1 MLEPNAVWS
10 EVVDDGEVSR
20 DNGEAASVGGE
31 VSRDGSEVSRDNGE
45 VSDVELSSYE
55 SSDDSDSLVTVSERR
70 SASDRDV
77 PRISALYSSAIK
89 KNLPAEEVPEKVSY
103 RPSYLSEFEKE
114 HFN

>member
-31 VSRDGSEVSRDNGE
+31 VSRDNGE
-45 VSDVELSSYE
+45 VSDVELSSDE